1 MRWLSSFSLKE
12 WLFAAVLLGGISAY
26 ALHHS
31 NQRTSDARS
40 AAIQVLFADMQ
51 YVSILNANAKAF
63 NQENGANQCPDGC
76 GLSRVLQRLPRN
88 TKRMWRTP
96 WLFDNM
102 TISDEMKQAN
112 LVFIENN
119 TYSIVGYGSSD
130 SPEALMQ
137 ANATPI
143 TDWKAQEKTDTV
155 LKSIRPNVMIKKEP
169 PGSFCV
175 RK

>member
-51 YVSILNANAKAF
+51 YYVSILNANAKAF
-63 NQENGANQCPDGC
+63 NQENGANQCVLTAVGYQEFYNGYPETQSEC
-76 GLSRVLQRLPRN
+76 GEHLGF
-88 TKRMWRTP
+88 
-96 WLFDNM
+96 FDNM

-119 TYSIVGYGSSD
+119 TYSIVGYGRSD

-137 ANATPI
+137 GKCYAYYRLERAGK
-143 TDWKAQEKTDTV
+143 DGHSFKVDT
-155 LKSIRPNVMIKKEP
+155 SQ
-169 PGSFCV
+169 C
-175 RK
+175 

>member
-1 MRWLSSFSLKE
+1 MRWLSGFSLKE

-31 NQRTSDARS
+31 NQRTSNARS

-51 YVSILNANAKAF
+51 YYVSILNGYPET
-63 NQENGANQCPDGC
+63 QSEC
-76 GLSRVLQRLPRN
+76 GEHLGF
-88 TKRMWRTP
+88 
-96 WLFDNM
+96 FDNM

-119 TYSIVGYGSSD
+119 TYSIVGYGRSD

-137 ANATPI
+137 GKCYAYYRLEGAGK
-143 TDWKAQEKTDTV
+143 D
-155 LKSIRPNVMIKKEP
+155 
-169 PGSFCV
+169 GHSFKVDASQC
-175 RK
+175 